1 MMPRVDTIEKGAARV
16 KEINKQVAEMDT
28 AGEETHGVVLRLVEH
43 ASFCRKLEEVGRTFF
58 LLCCVEIKYVAS
70 GVCAVTDHGKASKCR
85 SWTDFAPVV
94 KDVYCKFGYRA
105 RWVNF
110 HEYLHFIVNNC
121 ITSKPG

>member
-1 MMPRVDTIEKGAARV
+1 MSRVDIIEKFAGWV
-16 KEINKQVAEMDT
+16 KEIDKQVAEMDT
-28 AGEETHGVVLRLVEH
+28 AGDVVFRLVEH

-85 SWTDFAPVV
+85 SWTDLAPVV